1 MFQSLSLTK
10 KLLAAGIALAVWG
23 AAGLS
28 GLQISVPVLHLMK
41 KAIAERV
48 ALESPPSGSA
58 ASASPSAL
66 PSDLSLDSSNTPMPE
81 EDESAVA
88 LHGPESPLLVLPPSS
103 GPCFMVPF
111 PLAGHFTGPHRPPR
125 A

>member
-1 MFQSLSLTK
+1 V
-10 KLLAAGIALAVWG
+10 AVWG

-28 GLQISVPVLHLMK
+28 GLQTSFPVLHLMK

-48 ALESPPSGSA
+48 VLESLSTSTP
-58 ASASPSAL
+58 ASNPAL
-66 PSDLSLDSSNTPMPE
+66 PQDLSLDSGNTPMPE

-103 GPCFMVPF
+103 GLSFMVPA